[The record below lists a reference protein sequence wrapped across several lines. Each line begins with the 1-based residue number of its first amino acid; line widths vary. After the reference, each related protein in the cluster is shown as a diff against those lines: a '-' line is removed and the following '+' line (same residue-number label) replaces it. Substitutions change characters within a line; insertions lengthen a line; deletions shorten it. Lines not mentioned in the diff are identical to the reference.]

1 MTSETSAITTT
12 EKSVLC
18 VTLKHLTVPTPVK
31 EGDDVQLKCTYDL
44 EGSDL
49 YSVKWYKD
57 REEFYRYIPKESP
70 QQKVFDTDGITVD
83 LRESSMATVSL
94 TNVGLKSSGAY
105 KCEVSADAPDF
116 QTKFSVKDMD
126 VYVLPESGPKII
138 GGKRRYLIG
147 DHVNVTCTSGKS
159 KPPAVLNWLINGVP
173 IRFCD
178 LIAQVTAKVGILR
191 LLSEGQMSAETVNK
205 DTLTVTPLAHCRA
218 IRYERH
224 DWPFVADHGIFLKFQ
239 PTFQEN
245 MTKNELFPAERGLMS
260 SSRSLSFYVKER
272 HLDSGSLIL
281 ECVSVIGRYSKTYK
295 DSVQGGYRSTWGKGE
310 KFFDILHNY

>member
-173 IRFCD
+173 
-178 LIAQVTAKVGILR
+178 
-191 LLSEGQMSAETVNK
+191 
-205 DTLTVTPLAHCRA
+205 
-218 IRYERH
+218 
-224 DWPFVADHGIFLKFQ
+224 